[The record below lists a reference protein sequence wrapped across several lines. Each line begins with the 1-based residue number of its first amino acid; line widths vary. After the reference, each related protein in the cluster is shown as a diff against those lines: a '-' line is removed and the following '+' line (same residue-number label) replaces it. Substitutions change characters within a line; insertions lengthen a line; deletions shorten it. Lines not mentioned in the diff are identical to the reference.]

1 MRFWTMILFIFLATS
16 CLTLLSPAPGPSFFP
31 CLLIG
36 LPFASPFLA
45 LSAFEN
51 FSHLPSPS
59 SAYPGAGIILS
70 AEQLLI

>member
-1 MRFWTMILFIFLATS
+1 MRFWTMILFILLASS
-16 CLTLLSPAPGPSFFP
+16 CLTAFTAPGPSFSP
-31 CLLIG
+31 CLLIA

-51 FSHLPSPS
+51 FIHLPSPS